1 MVETN
6 HICPPKAHSKDGTN
20 ILKRNTEPNK
30 GINTSCPQT
39 KPNTMHLSALQA
51 HKGYKLS

>member
-6 HICPPKAHSKDGTN
+6 HIRPPKAHSKDGTN

-39 KPNTMHLSALQA
+39 KPKYNALI
-51 HKGYKLS
+51 STTST